1 VERVTCQAK
10 FTLYAKACYVSKKK
24 NRCDSSGRQ
33 RTVVNLTTSQK
44 DTHEAVG

>member
-1 VERVTCQAK
+1 MQKLAMS
-10 FTLYAKACYVSKKK
+10 AKKK